1 MQKMNEQIARMARK
15 AEHHERCVMFQRYL
29 KEGHVEVL
37 CDAEPLF
44 VRVQIEDEILRDPRD
59 DFPTTLMMA
68 KLALAIAAGRSH
80 RRLQRIESYHAA
92 DAMSYA
98 FNSGKAP
105 YGNRVWFDEASIAV
119 DWQKIT
125 AAVKPPH
132 RKQKGL
138 RP

>member
-1 MQKMNEQIARMARK
+1 MQKRNEQIARMARK
-15 AEHHERCVMFQRYL
+15 AEHHDRCVMFQRYL

-44 VRVQIEDEILRDPRD
+44 VRVQIEDEILKDPRD

-80 RRLQRIESYHAA
+80 RRQRSENDHTA

-98 FNSGKAP
+98 FNAGP
-105 YGNRVWFDEASIAV
+105 QYNYNRVWFDEAGPISI

-125 AAVKPPH
+125 ATVKP